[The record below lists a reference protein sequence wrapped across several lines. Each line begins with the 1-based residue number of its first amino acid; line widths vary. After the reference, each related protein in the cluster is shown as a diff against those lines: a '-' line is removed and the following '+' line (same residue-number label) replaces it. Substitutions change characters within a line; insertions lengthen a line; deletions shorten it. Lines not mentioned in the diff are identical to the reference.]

1 MFDINTL
8 ISVSIDPSCLAA
20 TGGMLLSTCDDKE
33 LAHEF
38 AAQSVHQM
46 MIAGVDPDEVMSS
59 DIGELDPVAFHVPIG
74 IVMAVS
80 AALVEISDGPE
91 ERSVAVLMRAWKPA
105 LLEIVALLKPD
116 KGNTHP
122 FDEHGNCMN

>member
-20 TGGMLLSTCDDKE
+20 TGGMLLSTSPDSA
-33 LAHEF
+33 LAQEF
-38 AAQSVHQM
+38 AAQTVVQM
-46 MIAGVDPDEVMSS
+46 VNEGVNPDEVMSS
-59 DIGELDPVAFHVPIG
+59 DIGELAPITFQFPIG

-80 AALVEISDGPE
+80 AALVEIVDGPE

-105 LLEIVALLKPD
+105 LVEICEMVDAGKHE
-116 KGNTHP
+116 HP